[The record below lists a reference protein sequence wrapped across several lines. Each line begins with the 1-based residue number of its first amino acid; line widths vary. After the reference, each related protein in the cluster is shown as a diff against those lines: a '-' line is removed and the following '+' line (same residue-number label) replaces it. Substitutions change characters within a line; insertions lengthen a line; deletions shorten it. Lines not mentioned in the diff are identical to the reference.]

1 MSDVYKD
8 RAKHALDAAGK
19 FPDGSVHSATYLQ
32 ISVAAS
38 LLAVVERLDRIAAML
53 ERADESHVVL
63 GGPDAPTPV
72 WPERGERS

>member
-1 MSDVYKD
+1 MSAHEETARRYLAS
-8 RAKHALDAAGK
+8 AKVGGTGFSEPSLAEFAIAE
-19 FPDGSVHSATYLQ
+19 A
-32 ISVAAS
+32 
-38 LLAVVERLDRIAAML
+38 LLAVVERLDRIAAVL